1 VREAKNGR
9 KKEQRAGASS
19 SIVQHERAESP
30 KVGTNCSPAV
40 SDLGSMMNPVEWFK
54 VQTRPLIS
62 RARAVRIAVET
73 RDMLK
78 FQRVSRSLAI

>member
-19 SIVQHERAESP
+19 SVQHERAESP

-54 VQTRPLIS
+54 VQTLPLIS